1 MHVSRFE
8 NIMHLAAIELD
19 THDLWGSALG
29 MFFDIAAV
37 LDMSDVDGSVT
48 PAPFA
53 RWDYH
58 RGYGSIPDIH
68 ALADRFATDYSE
80 GEFADDYGYSVMALA
95 AAYVDGLVSQADL
108 IYAGDVLDRYT
119 RVLRS
124 AGKDY

>member
-8 NIMHLAAIELD
+8 NIMDLAAAEFD
-19 THDLWGSALG
+19 THDLWGTAMG
-29 MFFDIAAV
+29 MLFDVAAV
-37 LDMSDVDGSVT
+37 LDMTDADGSVT
-48 PAPFA
+48 PIPFA

-58 RGYGSIPDIH
+58 RGCSAVPDIQ
-68 ALADRFATDYSE
+68 ALADRFAHDYAE
-80 GEFADDYGYSVMALA
+80 GEFADDYGYCVMSLA
-95 AAYVDGLVSQADL
+95 SAYVDGLVSQADL